1 MYRKHEEVTEAL
13 LSGKAKLRSMRNL
26 VSNYRTAGRVD
37 VVIMLMS
44 GIEMYLWETK
54 YKDGKEGIL

>member
-1 MYRKHEEVTEAL
+1 MYRKPEDVTEAL

-44 GIEMYLWETK
+44 GIEMFLWETK
-54 YKDGKEGIL
+54 YKVGVEE

>member
-1 MYRKHEEVTEAL
+1 MYRKHEDVTEAL
-13 LSGKAKLRSMRNL
+13 LTGKAKLRSMRNL

-54 YKDGKEGIL
+54 YKVEEE